1 MTIYRNALE
10 FAATIS
16 TSEAKMQKSIIHSP
30 LDMVR
35 MSVFIFFFSL
45 SLLLGKELYQASVRY
60 KNLEYELYDNQ
71 KSADDIIKELRKKLS
86 HVDFVRAETECLAK
100 NIYFEAHTESIE
112 GKLAVATVTM
122 NRVQSHIF
130 PRTVCGVVLDQSS
143 KGCQFSW
150 VCDGKTDIIHDRRGY
165 IESVKIAEDVLL
177 SNRRSRIISPEVMYY
192 HANYVEPKWAKTMK
206 LFTTIGAH
214 LFYRK

>member
-1 MTIYRNALE
+1 
-10 FAATIS
+10 
-16 TSEAKMQKSIIHSP
+16 MQKSVLHSP

-35 MSVFIFFFSL
+35 MSVFVFFFSL
-45 SLLLGKELYQASVRY
+45 SMLLGKEVYEASVRY

-71 KSADDIIKELRKKLS
+71 KSADEIIQELRKKLS
-86 HVDFVRAETECLAK
+86 HVDFVRTETECLAK
-100 NIYFEAHTESIE
+100 NIYFEANTESTE

-122 NRVQSHIF
+122 NRVQSHVF
-130 PRTVCGVVLDQSS
+130 PKTVCGVVLDQSS

-177 SNRRSRIISPEVMYY
+177 SNRRSRKITPDVMYY

>member
-1 MTIYRNALE
+1 ME
-10 FAATIS
+10 
-16 TSEAKMQKSIIHSP
+16 KSILHSP

-35 MSVFIFFFSL
+35 MCVFVFFLSL
-45 SLLLGKELYQASVRY
+45 SMFLGKEVYEASVRY
-60 KNLEYELYDNQ
+60 KNLEYELYHNQ
-71 KSADDIIKELRKKLS
+71 KSADDIILDLRKKLS
-86 HVDFVRAETECLAK
+86 HVDFIRNETECLAK
-100 NIYFEAHTESIE
+100 NIYFEANLESAE

-122 NRVQSHIF
+122 NRVKSGLF
-130 PRTVCGVVLDQSS
+130 PHTVCGVVLDQSS

-150 VCDGKTDIIHDRRGY
+150 VCDGKTDIVRNRNDY
-165 IESVKIAEDVLL
+165 IKSVELAEDVLL
-177 SNRRSRIISPEVMYY
+177 SNRRSRIISPDVMYY

>member
-1 MTIYRNALE
+1 
-10 FAATIS
+10 
-16 TSEAKMQKSIIHSP
+16 MQKSIPHSP

-45 SLLLGKELYQASVRY
+45 SIFLGKELYEASVRY
-60 KNLEYELYDNQ
+60 KNLEFELYDNQ
-71 KSADDIIKELRKKLS
+71 KSADEIIQDLRKKLS

-100 NIYFEAHTESIE
+100 NIYFEAHTESLE

-122 NRVQSHIF
+122 NRVQSHVF
-130 PRTVCGVVLDQSS
+130 PKTVCGVVLDQSS

-165 IESVKIAEDVLL
+165 IESVRIAEDVLL
-177 SNRRSRIISPEVMYY
+177 SKKRSRIITPDVMYY
-192 HANYVEPKWAKTMK
+192 HANYVKPFWAEKMRK
-206 LFTTIGAH
+206 YVEIGAH
-214 LFYRK
+214 IFYRK